1 MEDNNL
7 SLALRNSIS
16 EEATNSLTEI
26 AEIGLDSVLDD
37 GLLKDI
43 PVISTA
49 FSLYKIGR
57 SVKERHYVKKLA
69 QFVCALNNGAVDEES
84 REYYKRKLEGNDMQR
99 NQELEYIMVL
109 IDRYISYDKP
119 DMLAKLYLAYLREDI
134 LWQEFA
140 MYAEVI
146 DRFLPGD
153 YEQLCR
159 SHRFTTVKDL
169 NTEVLLRLAGL
180 GLVIESIRGATSKM
194 EGSTLFIDPPEIM
207 ELRERNYYRTEFGE
221 RLVAILNS
229 TGTITLSD

>member
-16 EEATNSLTEI
+16 EEATNALTEI

-57 SVKERHYVKKLA
+57 SIKERHYVKKLA
-69 QFVCALNNGAVDEES
+69 QFVCALNNGAVGEES
-84 REYYKRKLEGNDMQR
+84 REYYKRKLEGNDVQR
-99 NQELEYIMVL
+99 NQELECIMVL

-140 MYAEVI
+140 MYAEAI

-153 YEQLCR
+153 CAMLCSEADKFVSR
-159 SHRFTTVKDL
+159 RNVGVESI
-169 NTEVLLRLAGL
+169 LRLISL
-180 GLVIESIRGATSKM
+180 GLLCETTTS
-194 EGSTLFIDPPEIM
+194 SLFTDDGHGGFAVTRASMNRTRMQEKT
-207 ELRERNYYRTEFGE
+207 YKRTEFGE
-221 RLVAILNS
+221 QLAKILR
-229 TGTITLSD
+229 

>member
-1 MEDNNL
+1 M
-7 SLALRNSIS
+7 
-16 EEATNSLTEI
+16 
-26 AEIGLDSVLDD
+26 DD
-37 GLLKDI
+37 GLFKDI
-43 PVISTA
+43 PLISTA
-49 FSLYKIGR
+49 LSLYRIGR

-69 QFVCALNNGAVDEES
+69 QFISSLNNGVIDEDS
-84 REYYKRKLEGNDMQR
+84 RDYYKQKLEGGNKQR
-99 NQELEYIMVL
+99 NQELEYIMIL

-159 SHRFTTVKDL
+159 SHHFTTVKDL

-229 TGTITLSD
+229 SGAIAFPG